1 MLQRWMKSLAVV
13 GATCAMFA
21 SCKKHTYSPDEP
33 LVETNTP
40 SVFTASQNKVM
51 YGLDHVSGKAKWQ
64 YTLTANAI
72 ATPVVV
78 GKFVYVATEDQ
89 LYRFNAKVGRFVK
102 ATTDVHVVNGVPRT
116 LQKFFSTPITD
127 GKLLYIASVE
137 GDVFAIE
144 PVGDYTD
151 SPAKRSENIKWSY
164 KGDDSVK
171 SSLMMYNGNII
182 VVTTKGKVT
191 ALNMTNGTPS
201 WTSNLPTIDGGLQSS
216 PVASGPYIY
225 IGSPDYNLYA
235 LNVANGNVVWNFR
248 TDGIING
255 SPVAYGGNII
265 FGSADN
271 YVYCV
276 DSVAKTAR
284 WKFKTNDRVHST
296 PSAYGQVVYVGGYDS
311 YIYALNI
318 IDGSIKWKYQT
329 GGLIQASV
337 LATDGSVYVSGF
349 DKQIYK
355 FDTSGTLKWRTDVGG
370 PIQCSPVFYD
380 LNKAYYPSVTGFGP
394 Y

>member
-40 SVFTASQNKVM
+40 SVFTASQNKIM
-51 YGLDHVSGKAKWQ
+51 YAIDPSTGKYKWQ
-64 YTLTANAI
+64 RTLTANVI
-72 ATPVVV
+72 ATPVIV
-78 GKFVYVATEDQ
+78 GNYVYVASEDS
-89 LYRFNAKVGRFVK
+89 LYKFNAKSGKFIK
-102 ATTDVHVVNGVPRT
+102 AMYPIHVVNPNLTRS
-116 LQKFFSTPITD
+116 LNKFYSSPVTD
-127 GKLLYIASVE
+127 GKVLYIADIE
-137 GDVFAIE
+137 GDVFAIQPKNDDE
-144 PVGDYTD
+144 DEV
-151 SPAKRSENIKWSY
+151 KWSY
-164 KGDDSVK
+164 DAADSVK
-171 SSLMMYNGNII
+171 SSLIMYNGNIV
-182 VVTTKGKVT
+182 VVTTKGAVKTVSM
-191 ALNMTNGTPS
+191 ANGTGG
-201 WTSNLPTIDGGLQSS
+201 WTSTLPTIDGGLKSS

-235 LNVANGNVVWNFR
+235 LNVANGNVVWNFA
-248 TDGIING
+248 TDGAIDG

-276 DSVAKTAR
+276 DSTARTAR

-296 PSAYGQVVYVGGYDS
+296 PAAYGQVVYVGGYDA

-329 GGLIQASV
+329 GALIQASL

-349 DKQIYK
+349 DKQMYK
-355 FDTSGTLKWRTDVGG
+355 FDTSGKLRWRTDIGG
-370 PIQCSPVFYD
+370 PIQSSPVFYD
-380 LNKAYYPSVTGFGP
+380 LNKAYYPSITGFGP

>member
-13 GATCAMFA
+13 GVTCAMFA

-51 YGLDHVSGKAKWQ
+51 YALDPATGKTKWQ
-64 YTLTANAI
+64 YTLKANVI

-78 GKFVYVATEDQ
+78 GKFVYVASEDS
-89 LYRFNAKVGRFVK
+89 LYRFNAKSGHFVK
-102 ATTDVHVVNGVPRT
+102 ACADTHHVNNENRV
-116 LQKFFSTPITD
+116 LHKFFSTPITD

-144 PVGDYTD
+144 PKGDYTD
-151 SPAKRSENIKWSY
+151 PEAGRQEIIKWSY
-164 KGDDSVK
+164 RGTDSVK

-182 VVTTKGKVT
+182 VVNTKGKVT
-191 ALNMTNGTPS
+191 ALNMANGTMS

-235 LNVANGNVVWNFR
+235 LNVANGNVVWNFP

-255 SPVAYGGNII
+255 SPVVYGGNII

-276 DSVAKTAR
+276 DSAAKTAR
-284 WKFKTNDRVHST
+284 WKFKTNDRVHAT
-296 PSAYGQVVYVGGYDS
+296 PSVYGQVVYAGGYDS

-329 GGLIQASV
+329 GALIQASL

-349 DKQIYK
+349 DKEMYK
-355 FDTSGTLKWRTDVGG
+355 FDTSGTLRWRTDVGG